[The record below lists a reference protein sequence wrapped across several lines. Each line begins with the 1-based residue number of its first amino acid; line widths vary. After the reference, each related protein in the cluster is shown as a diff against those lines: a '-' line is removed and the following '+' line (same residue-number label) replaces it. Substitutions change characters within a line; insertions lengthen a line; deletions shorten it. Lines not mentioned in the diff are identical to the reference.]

1 MAKPKILTYK
11 HYDPLD
17 NYPIGSIYMS
27 LDPTNPSSLF
37 GGIWEQNSGMD
48 SRESVNIIGNNE
60 NNASRQ
66 HFLGVLLQRDYRK
79 DLVTRK
85 RKWCQLVFLF
95 CTPDPVLFGYSKTYT
110 TM

>member
-1 MAKPKILTYK
+1 MTNNVLGEIRGALELTTEFSNMK
-11 HYDPLD
+11 FIVGHVQ
-17 NYPIGSIYMS
+17 
-27 LDPTNPSSLF
+27 SSF